1 MSILD
6 GPKPLIIAHRGAPLL
21 AFENTLSSF
30 EKAVEQ
36 GAGIIELDVQMTRD
50 RKLIVFHDSDV
61 DRVTWASGLIK
72 QFTLE
77 EVRKMRLGGSSSI
90 PTLEET
96 LAAFK
101 GRVGFFVELK
111 RIPEAVEEAL
121 KVIAAAGV
129 IDDTVVCSFDPRV
142 IRAARQVSK
151 TIPLGYLRWVVFDRD
166 ISFMRKHDMQAMHV
180 NDVFLSE
187 EVVRKVHEQGQKCIT
202 WTPGWKSWIRRAL
215 DKGVDGVI
223 TNHVGRLIEVVEA
236 RTLEQEHAASDATKE

>member
-6 GPKPLIIAHRGAPLL
+6 APKPLIVAHRGAPLL

-36 GAGIIELDVQMTRD
+36 GAGIIELDVQMTSD

-77 EVRKMRLGGSSSI
+77 EVRKMRLGGSSSV

-96 LAAFK
+96 IAAFK
-101 GRVGFFVELK
+101 GRTGFFVELK
-111 RIPEAVEEAL
+111 RIPEAVEQTL
-121 KVIAAAGV
+121 KLLASAGV
-129 IDDTVVCSFDPRV
+129 LDETVLCSFDPRV
-142 IRAARQVSK
+142 IKEARRISK
-151 TIPLGYLRWVVFDRD
+151 TVPLGYLRWVVFDSD
-166 ISFMRKHDMQAMHV
+166 ISFMREYDMQAMHA

-187 EVVRKVHEQGQKCIT
+187 KIVEKIHEQGQKAIV
-202 WTPGWKSWIRRAL
+202 WTPGWKKWIRRAL
-215 DKGVDGVI
+215 NMGADGII
-223 TNHVGRLIEVVEA
+223 TNHVGRLIEVVETM
-236 RTLEQEHAASDATKE
+236 RLEQEHAASDATSE